1 MSLVMSGLKATGIK
15 RLPIVVVEIPIRQP
29 LDRNKHNVYDDES
42 SINDTDDDAVDD
54 DDDEDYFYHADDSE
68 EEGEKIVG
76 GGDGN
81 SEGIGRIG
89 GSGGARESGGIVG
102 RVKRSGRADWDQE
115 EQEGQEDQD
124 DEEDQEQDRNS
135 TPLSQIPDFK
145 VLGRRGIREAKVQLD
160 HVKDNSFVDIFTQFF
175 DKAMLETIIEN
186 TNAYALSK
194 GAGQGRPWTDL
205 VMKELLVFLAILI
218 YLGLYPVNKIEELW
232 NDEILWPV
240 NFIASKMSLMRFQ
253 QIKRFLHISKPQ
265 DNILQGHNPQANN
278 PQVNNYPANNS
289 QASNSQANNSQANNS
304 QANNSQAN
312 NSQANNSQANNSQA
326 SNSQA
331 KKDPYYTKVEPLLSH
346 IRDISKKLYIPSSN
360 VSVDEMM
367 VRFSGRSNHTIR
379 IRGKPTPE
387 GYKIFALCDH
397 GYTYTFLPS
406 SRVHKNEEVSIVDGI
421 TYTGSVVLHLALQL
435 PYKRKPFNIFMDNY
449 FSSIS
454 LFAWLRRN
462 NIGACGTVRAASRGF
477 PKELKVP
484 KRAKLEWN
492 YQTGRVVGEDEDV
505 LAALWMDNGPV
516 TMLTTIHGL
525 GKDWQVS
532 KNRRRPRQTGLNAGH
547 VGEVFGDEGQRI
559 LGIPCMID
567 DYNHHMGGVDTAD
580 QLRSYNSTQLRAR
593 RNWLPLFFWLLD
605 ISLVN
610 SFILAKL
617 MGQAKSPVEFRKK
630 LLWELIDM
638 AEIKEAA
645 ILTQDPVQAQ
655 AQAQALLP
663 KTRVTKK
670 STADDLPATRLKNVY
685 HPPHY
690 NSQRRTCIWCSFKLK
705 SNEGGKRLDALKTQ
719 FSCTLCNVYLCMNS
733 DRNCFNDFHTLDS

>member
-232 NDEILWPV
+232 NDEIHWPV
-240 NFIASKMSLMRFQ
+240 NFIASKMPLMRFQ
-253 QIKRFLHISKPQ
+253 QIKHFFHISKPQ

-278 PQVNNYPANNS
+278 PQVNNHP
-289 QASNSQANNSQANNS
+289 ANNSQANNHP
-304 QANNSQAN
+304 ANNSQAN
-312 NSQANNSQANNSQA
+312 NQPAN
-326 SNSQA
+326 NSQA

-346 IRDISKKLYIPSSN
+346 ICDTSKKLYIPSSN

-367 VRFSGRSNHTIR
+367 VRFSGCSNHTIR

-449 FSSIS
+449 FSSIP
-454 LFAWLRRN
+454 LFA
-462 NIGACGTVRAASRGF
+462 
-477 PKELKVP
+477 
-484 KRAKLEWN
+484 
-492 YQTGRVVGEDEDV
+492 
-505 LAALWMDNGPV
+505 
-516 TMLTTIHGL
+516 
-525 GKDWQVS
+525 
-532 KNRRRPRQTGLNAGH
+532 
-547 VGEVFGDEGQRI
+547 
-559 LGIPCMID
+559 
-567 DYNHHMGGVDTAD
+567 
-580 QLRSYNSTQLRAR
+580 
-593 RNWLPLFFWLLD
+593 
-605 ISLVN
+605 
-610 SFILAKL
+610 
-617 MGQAKSPVEFRKK
+617 
-630 LLWELIDM
+630 
-638 AEIKEAA
+638 
-645 ILTQDPVQAQ
+645 
-655 AQAQALLP
+655 
-663 KTRVTKK
+663 
-670 STADDLPATRLKNVY
+670 
-685 HPPHY
+685 
-690 NSQRRTCIWCSFKLK
+690 
-705 SNEGGKRLDALKTQ
+705 
-719 FSCTLCNVYLCMNS
+719 
-733 DRNCFNDFHTLDS
+733 